1 MSSIEKIRPLRARWT
16 SGTNED
22 SAKVVFRFDIE
33 RPDDVKERVACALSV
48 GSNGLTIGR
57 IGHSPSGLAARC
69 TGEWKGRRFFAKIL
83 LADPYPIPDRFNVPW
98 ESSST
103 SVAPV
108 RQVSEQIEVEWEMT
122 RKMRALAGGNF
133 VPEPLGMSIPAR
145 TIVWEEACGVRLDR
159 AVKWSRWK
167 RSFAEQGIHAML
179 QAGMWLRR
187 VHDASDAGTEAVDMS
202 VIISRASEFARENR
216 PNISDYERAV
226 PKVLE
231 AAVSEIGSVFHV
243 PVAFTHGDFCLSNL
257 ISESANGRV
266 AIIDFELCKVRP
278 VYHDLFA
285 LLSELYSQFL
295 NPLVPKSVIQSWEKA
310 FWEGYGPASTEIK
323 AFARALALARIFYH
337 DLYRLLTRRKRKG
350 WIAGLNAQLYRMLLE
365 PIVLTRRL
373 DLPPEICPL

>member
-1 MSSIEKIRPLRARWT
+1 
-16 SGTNED
+16 
-22 SAKVVFRFDIE
+22 
-33 RPDDVKERVACALSV
+33 
-48 GSNGLTIGR
+48 
-57 IGHSPSGLAARC
+57 
-69 TGEWKGRRFFAKIL
+69 
-83 LADPYPIPDRFNVPW
+83 
-98 ESSST
+98 
-103 SVAPV
+103 
-108 RQVSEQIEVEWEMT
+108 
-122 RKMRALAGGNF
+122 
-133 VPEPLGMSIPAR
+133 
-145 TIVWEEACGVRLDR
+145 
-159 AVKWSRWK
+159 
-167 RSFAEQGIHAML
+167 ML